1 MTRGGDSS
9 DCTEVHEK
17 TVVNKY
23 FQFKLFDNKFV
34 MKFAITVKKIITSK
48 LIGQWPVSQ
57 PISVECVHFLSR
69 TLCSSHPSHF

>member
-1 MTRGGDSS
+1 MLLSDFKGKNFDLSLMTRGGDSS

-34 MKFAITVKKIITSK
+34 MKFAITVKKTIMSK
-48 LIGQWPVSQ
+48 LIGQ
-57 PISVECVHFLSR
+57 
-69 TLCSSHPSHF
+69 